1 MGALRNLARHRPV
14 TVPRVWIRPQPP
26 VRSLLP
32 LCAPGR
38 GTVKLHTKIVLGLAL
53 GAACGIAANQ
63 LAPGAEWVR
72 WAGDNIA
79 NPVGQIFLRMLLM
92 TVIPLVFTSITLG
105 VAGIG
110 DIRRV
115 GRVGARTLIYFLLST
130 ALSAAIGLVL
140 VNWFRPGAG
149 LAPEV
154 REQLMTTYR
163 AQAQGLQAA
172 GTTHFGI
179 NTFVNMV
186 PRNPIQAAAGMDL
199 LGVIFF
205 SLVFGAA
212 LTLIPE
218 DKARPLVRV
227 LDAIGEAIVRIID
240 LAMKLAPYGV
250 FGLIFFTTS
259 IFGWGILNTLS
270 KYVLVVLL
278 GLLLHGAVSL
288 SLLVRVF
295 GGLSPRAFWSRIG
308 ASIVTAF
315 STSSSNATLPTNIAV
330 AEEELKIPPKIAG
343 FVLPLGSTMCMNGT
357 ALYEGV
363 TVLFLAQVFGVAL
376 GLTAQIVVLIL
387 SVITAV
393 GAAGVPGGSLPLLMV
408 VLATVGVPA
417 EGIAIILGVDR
428 ILDMCRTTINVCG
441 DLTAAV
447 YVARAEG
454 EWDPRPL
461 NEKA

>member
-1 MGALRNLARHRPV
+1 
-14 TVPRVWIRPQPP
+14 
-26 VRSLLP
+26 
-32 LCAPGR
+32 
-38 GTVKLHTKIVLGLAL
+38 
-53 GAACGIAANQ
+53 
-63 LAPGAEWVR
+63 
-72 WAGDNIA
+72 
-79 NPVGQIFLRMLLM
+79 
-92 TVIPLVFTSITLG
+92 
-105 VAGIG
+105 
-110 DIRRV
+110 
-115 GRVGARTLIYFLLST
+115 
-130 ALSAAIGLVL
+130 
-140 VNWFRPGAG
+140 
-149 LAPEV
+149 
-154 REQLMTTYR
+154 
-163 AQAQGLQAA
+163 
-172 GTTHFGI
+172 
-179 NTFVNMV
+179 MV

-259 IFGWGILNTLS
+259 IFGWGILKTLS
-270 KYVLVVLL
+270 RYVLVVLL

-330 AEEELKIPPKIAG
+330 AAEELKIPPKIAG

-461 NEKA
+461 NG

>member
-1 MGALRNLARHRPV
+1 
-14 TVPRVWIRPQPP
+14 
-26 VRSLLP
+26 
-32 LCAPGR
+32 
-38 GTVKLHTKIVLGLAL
+38 VKLHTKIVIGLLL
-53 GAACGIAANQ
+53 GAVCGVAANAV
-63 LAPGAEWVR
+63 APDARWVR
-72 WAGDNIA
+72 WIGDSVA
-79 NPVGQIFLRMLLM
+79 QPVGQVFLRMLLM

-110 DIRRV
+110 DIRKV
-115 GRVGARTLIYFLLST
+115 GRVGVRTLVYFLLST

-140 VNWFRPGAG
+140 VNAFRPGEG
-149 LAPEV
+149 LAPQV

-163 AQAQGLQAA
+163 SQAQGLQAA

-179 NTFVNMV
+179 DTFVNMV

-218 DKARPLVRV
+218 EKSRPLVRV
-227 LDAIGEAIVRIID
+227 LDAVGEAIVKIID

-259 IFGWGILNTLS
+259 RFGWGLLRQLGV
-270 KYVLVVLL
+270 YVTIVLA
-278 GLLLHGAVSL
+278 GLLIHGGISL
-288 SLLVRVF
+288 SLLVKLA
-295 GGLSPRAFWSRIG
+295 GGLSPRVFWSRIR

-330 AEEELKIPPKIAG
+330 AEEELKIPSEIAG

-363 TVLFLAQVFGVAL
+363 TVLFLAQVFGVSLPL
-376 GLTAQIVVLIL
+376 GAQVIVLVL

-408 VLATVGVPA
+408 VLATVGVPP

-428 ILDMCRTTINVCG
+428 ILDMCRTTVNVCG

-447 YVARAEG
+447 YVARTESA
-454 EWDPRPL
+454 WDPRAIGSAVRL
-461 NEKA
+461 AA